1 MKLLNKNHF
10 SAFIR
15 WQLPEQLNNNREAV
29 CIVQLAEVDFGVS
42 PAYAKFYDV
51 TKQPK
56 ALINECV
63 GYLVAKSW
71 GFDVPESA
79 AIVFLP
85 LRKLSLTKSGPNA
98 EWLKKIAKT
107 RDTYP
112 AFCSSALMA
121 SPPAFVFKG
130 DLDLI
135 RQDVAMWPHLGAAIA
150 LDHVIANTD
159 RHFGNLLRR
168 AKGAYSLIDHGR
180 LFNEDAG
187 NWSLKDVSSARK
199 YRNRLAELM
208 LGTVDKLVDK
218 AIAAAGSDAAYTGDG
233 LNYIPAWCAD
243 FVTTSEYQH
252 LKTVLLERAALAE
265 SVIPVELGQQL
276 C

>member
-10 SAFIR
+10 SAFLR
-15 WQLPEQLNNNREAV
+15 WEMPEALNPNREAV
-29 CIVQLAEVDFGVS
+29 CIVQLTEADFGTS
-42 PAYAKFYDV
+42 PAYAKFYDA

-71 GFDVPESA
+71 GFEVPEHA

-85 LRKLSLTKSGPNA
+85 LRKLSLAKGGSSS

-107 RDTYP
+107 RETYP
-112 AFCSSALMA
+112 AFCSSALIA
-121 SPPAFVFKG
+121 SPPALVFNG
-130 DLDLI
+130 DFDLV

-168 AKGAYSLIDHGR
+168 ARGVYSLIDHGR
-180 LFNEDAG
+180 LFNEYSG
-187 NWSLKDVSSARK
+187 NWSLSDVSSTQK
-199 YRNRLAELM
+199 YRNKLADLM

-218 AIAAAGSDAAYTGDG
+218 AIAAAGSNAAYTDEG
-233 LNYIPAWCAD
+233 LSYIPAWCAD

-252 LKTVLLERAALAE
+252 LKKVLLERAQLAE